1 MAVCTNAM
9 RPEETRGKVGKASVR
24 RSFEDLFC
32 LTW

>member
-1 MAVCTNAM
+1 MVVCTNAM
-9 RPEETRGKVGKASVR
+9 RPEETRKVEKASVR